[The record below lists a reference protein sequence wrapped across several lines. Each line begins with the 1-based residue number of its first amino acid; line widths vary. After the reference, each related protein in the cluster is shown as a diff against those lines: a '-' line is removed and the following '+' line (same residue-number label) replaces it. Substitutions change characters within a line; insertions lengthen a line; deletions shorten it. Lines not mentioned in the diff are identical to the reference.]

1 MFTGL
6 VEAMGK
12 VVRVESAAG
21 GVRHFSFSAPFA
33 DQLELGES
41 VAVDG
46 VCLTV
51 VRLDD
56 RGFEADVIP
65 ESLRRTT
72 LGELE
77 VGHVVNLERAMQ
89 LGDRLGGHLVQ
100 GHVDA
105 TCELLA
111 VETGEES
118 RLRLALPESLR
129 GHVAYKGS
137 VTLSGVSLTVAAVQI
152 DSFEVALIPET
163 LNRTNLGRLK
173 GGERVNLEADLL
185 SRYLERLLE
194 ARGLL
199 PPNDSGKRGNDD

>member
-6 VEAMGK
+6 VEAMGE
-12 VVRVESAAG
+12 VVRVESVAG
-21 GVRHFSFSAPFA
+21 GVRHFSLTAPFA
-33 DQLELGES
+33 EQLELGES

-51 VRLDD
+51 VRLEDQL
-56 RGFEADVIP
+56 FEADVIP
-65 ESLRRTT
+65 ESLQRTT

-77 VGHVVNLERAMQ
+77 AGHVVNLERAMQ

-111 VETGEES
+111 VAAGEES
-118 RLRLALPESLR
+118 RLTLALPEPLR
-129 GHVAYKGS
+129 GHVAFKGS
-137 VTLSGVSLTVAAVQI
+137 VTLNGVSLTVAAVRD

-163 LNRTNLGRLK
+163 LKRTNLGRLK

-199 PPNDSGKRGNDD
+199 PPIDSGERGNDD

>member
-6 VEAMGK
+6 VEAMGE
-12 VVRVESAAG
+12 VTRVESAAQ
-21 GVRHFSFSAPFA
+21 GVRHFSLSAPFV

-51 VRLDD
+51 VRIVHQ
-56 RGFEADVIP
+56 RFEVDVIP
-65 ESLRRTT
+65 ESLQRTT

-105 TCELLA
+105 TCQVLA
-111 VETGEES
+111 VEAGEES
-118 RLRLALPESLR
+118 RLTLALPESLR

-137 VTLSGVSLTVAAVQI
+137 VTLNGVSLTVAAVQG

-173 GGERVNLEADLL
+173 GGERLNLEADLL
-185 SRYLERLLE
+185 SRYLERILE